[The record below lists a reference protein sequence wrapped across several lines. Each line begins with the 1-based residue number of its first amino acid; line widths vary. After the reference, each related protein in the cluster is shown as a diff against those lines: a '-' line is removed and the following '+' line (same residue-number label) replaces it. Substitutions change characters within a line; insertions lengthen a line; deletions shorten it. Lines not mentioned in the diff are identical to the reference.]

1 MEPLQGQELKMQQLV
16 NIAMH
21 LLIVAMFPPLLLGVI
36 NRTKALVAGRTG
48 APLLQ
53 PYYDMA
59 RLWKKGSVFSPTTSL
74 IFKAGPVVT
83 TAAILAA
90 ALLMPLGNH
99 PAPLSFNGDM
109 ILFAY
114 LLGLSR
120 FFTVAAALD
129 TGSSFE
135 GMGGARE
142 ATFSCL
148 AEPALFFSLVV
159 LARISNALSLTG
171 MLNDFPPAVWFGSGA
186 ALLLM
191 VGALF
196 ILLLSENC
204 RIPFDDP
211 NTHLELTMIHEVM
224 VLDHS
229 GPGLA
234 AILYS
239 SSLKLL
245 LLGALFIHITV
256 PFRSGNFILDW
267 LAFTGAMILLSIII
281 GLVESTMARLKLTRI
296 PQLLIAACI
305 LSAFAM
311 LLVLRQT
318 S

>member
-1 MEPLQGQELKMQQLV
+1 MEHLA
-16 NIAMH
+16 NIPVH
-21 LLIVAMFPPLLLGVI
+21 LLMIVLLPPLLLGVI
-36 NRTKALVAGRTG
+36 NRTKAFFAGRNG
-48 APLLQ
+48 APILQ
-53 PYYDMA
+53 PYYDII
-59 RLWKKGSVFSPTTSL
+59 RLWQKGSVFSPTTSI
-74 IFKAGPVVT
+74 IFRAGPVLT
-83 TAAILAA
+83 TAAIIAA

-114 LLGLSR
+114 LLGLAR

-142 ATFSCL
+142 ATFACL

-159 LARISNALSLTG
+159 LARIGRSISLTG
-171 MLNDFPPAVWFGSGA
+171 MLNDFPPTVWFGSGA

-196 ILLLSENC
+196 ILLLAENC

-229 GPGLA
+229 GPALA
-234 AILYS
+234 AILYGA
-239 SSLKLL
+239 SLKLL
-245 LLGALFIHITV
+245 LFGALFIHITV
-256 PFRSGNFILDW
+256 PFRSGNFLLDW
-267 LAFTGAMILLSIII
+267 CAFTGAMILLAIIV
-281 GLVESTMARLKLTRI
+281 GVVESTMARLKLTRV
-296 PQLLIAACI
+296 PQLLIGACI

>member
-1 MEPLQGQELKMQQLV
+1 MQQLV
-16 NIAMH
+16 NIPVH
-21 LLIVAMFPPLLLGVI
+21 LLMVAVLPPLLIGVI
-36 NRTKALVAGRTG
+36 NRTKAFFAGRTG

-53 PYYDMA
+53 PYYDII
-59 RLWKKGSVFSPTTSL
+59 RLWRKGSVFSPATSL
-74 IFKAGPVVT
+74 IFRASPVVT
-83 TAAILAA
+83 TASIVAA

-159 LARISNALSLTG
+159 LARISSSLSLTG
-171 MLNDFPPAVWFGSGA
+171 MLNDFPPTVWFGSGA

-196 ILLLSENC
+196 ILILSENC

-234 AILYS
+234 AILYG

-245 LLGALFIHITV
+245 LLGALFVHIAV
-256 PFRSGNFILDW
+256 PFRNGNLLIDW
-267 LAFTGAMILLSIII
+267 CAFTGSMILLSIVI
-281 GLVESTMARLKLTRI
+281 GIVESTMARLKMTRI

-311 LLVLRQT
+311 LLVMRQT

>member
-1 MEPLQGQELKMQQLV
+1 MMLFV
-16 NIAMH
+16 NTLIH
-21 LLIVAMFPPLLLGVI
+21 LLLVLLFPPLLLGVI
-36 NRTKALVAGRTG
+36 NRTKAFVAGRTG

-53 PYYDMA
+53 PYYDII
-59 RLWKKGSVFSPTTSL
+59 RLWRKGSVFSHTTSWV
-74 IFKAGPVVT
+74 FRAGPVVT
-83 TAAILAA
+83 VAATLTAAM
-90 ALLMPLGNH
+90 LMPLGNH
-99 PAPLSFNGDM
+99 PAPFSFNGDM

-114 LLGLSR
+114 LLSTCR
-120 FFTVAAALD
+120 FFTIMAALD

-135 GMGGARE
+135 GMGSARE

-148 AEPALFFSLVV
+148 AEPALFFALVV
-159 LARISNALSLTG
+159 LARISSSLSLSG
-171 MLNDFPPAVWFGSGA
+171 MLNNFPLTVWFGSGA

-196 ILLLSENC
+196 IILLAENC

-234 AILYS
+234 AILYGAA
-239 SSLKLL
+239 LKLF
-245 LLGALFIHITV
+245 LLGTLFIHITV
-256 PFRSGNFILDW
+256 PFRSGNFVLDW
-267 LAFTGAMILLSIII
+267 CAFGGAMVLLAVVI
-281 GLVESTMARLKLTRI
+281 GTVESTMARLKLTRV
-296 PQLLIAACI
+296 PQLLISASI

-318 S
+318 P